1 MNPLP
6 PKTIHA
12 RQNPR
17 CEKFALHLHS
27 FQIPFDLQGGAGLV
41 LLENHARF
49 TEITLQFT
57 GF

>member
-6 PKTIHA
+6 PKPSMLAKIQDVKNSLYIFIVSRSLLTY
-12 RQNPR
+12 R
-17 CEKFALHLHS
+17 
-27 FQIPFDLQGGAGLV
+27 GGAGLV